1 MQRRANPAYVRSS
14 YMEAQVT
21 FGPEVATTEM
31 IDTVGEGGEGE
42 DVSGEDGGEETDE
55 ENNTVP
61 LSEV

>member
-1 MQRRANPAYVRSS
+1 M
-14 YMEAQVT
+14 T

-42 DVSGEDGGEETDE
+42 DVSGEDGGKETDE

>member
-1 MQRRANPAYVRSS
+1 M
-14 YMEAQVT
+14 T

-42 DVSGEDGGEETDE
+42 DESGEDGGEE

>member
-1 MQRRANPAYVRSS
+1 M
-14 YMEAQVT
+14 T

-31 IDTVGEGGEGE
+31 IDTVGEGGEGGEGE